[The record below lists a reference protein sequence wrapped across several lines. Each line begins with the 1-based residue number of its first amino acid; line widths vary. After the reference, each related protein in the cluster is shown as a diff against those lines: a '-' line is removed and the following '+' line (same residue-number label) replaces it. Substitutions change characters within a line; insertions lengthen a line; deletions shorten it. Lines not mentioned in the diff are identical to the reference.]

1 MKIYDCFTYCGE
13 DRLLEI
19 RFKTL
24 FNEVDKFVIIEGNR
38 FFNGNIKN
46 KKFDINKF
54 NEFRSK
60 INYFYIEDFPEH
72 DGNNWNYEYFQ
83 RNKIN
88 LGLEGLDDNDI
99 VLISDADEIP
109 NLNNKIFLKYDSA
122 VFLQKMFYYKLNILC
137 YDGLKWNKKWP
148 GTKSCKFKFFKN
160 AQNVREFRVK
170 NYQWWRFDRSIK
182 RYIEQDGGWH
192 FAYLMNA
199 DNISKK
205 VYGFG
210 HEVSHVLK
218 NENFNIEE
226 LADKNRINQKI
237 ESLNDIYGRKN
248 IKLKIVDIDKSFPK
262 EIFENVFKYQDLIK
276 QRVI

>member
-38 FFNGNIKN
+38 FFNGNIKK

-205 VYGFG
+205 VSGFG